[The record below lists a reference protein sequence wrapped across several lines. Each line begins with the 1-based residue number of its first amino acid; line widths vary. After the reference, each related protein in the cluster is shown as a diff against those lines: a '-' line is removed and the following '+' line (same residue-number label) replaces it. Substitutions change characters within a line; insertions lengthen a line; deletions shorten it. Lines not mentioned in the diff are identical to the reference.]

1 MDIIETRSH
10 IHTLFKEW
18 ATYALSPFPGP
29 ITTWYQL
36 PLDPP
41 ESLGTSILLKP
52 GALWIIILPCLF
64 SAYDTASHRPL
75 LWANLHWAL
84 ALCHV
89 LCLSSSYL
97 LLYGPRANTWKCQ
110 ERRSLN
116 LLFSGLSWPRFLL
129 VLLLTLAPPFR
140 APFSLVCLLNVV
152 SWAYFLNFFLP
163 LFLDSFTQSLSAILG
178 LHLPPRHLLW
188 ALEPLLS
195 FQHPLLETPL
205 LNTLKWSHGLSSQW
219 PGGPCLS
226 SGIST
231 CLFLCFGAVRRHN
244 LD

>member
-18 ATYALSPFPGP
+18 ATYALSPFLGP

-116 LLFSGLSWPRFLL
+116 LLSSGLSWPRLLL

-163 LFLDSFTQSLSAILG
+163 LFLDSFTQSLSDGSWVSIF
-178 LHLPPRHLLW
+178 LPDTFC
-188 ALEPLLS
+188 EPWN
-195 FQHPLLETPL
+195 PC
-205 LNTLKWSHGLSSQW
+205 
-219 PGGPCLS
+219 CLS
-226 SGIST
+226 SILSWKPLCST
-231 CLFLCFGAVRRHN
+231 HWNEVMVFPPSDLVVPALVQVLVLVCFFV
-244 LD
+244 LVLSVDII

>member
-18 ATYALSPFPGP
+18 ATYALSPFLGP

-36 PLDPP
+36 LLNPP
-41 ESLGTSILLKP
+41 ESLGASILLKP

-110 ERRSLN
+110 ERHSLN
-116 LLFSGLSWPRFLL
+116 LLSSGLSWPRLLL

-163 LFLDSFTQSLSAILG
+163 LFLDSFTQSLSDGSWVSIF
-178 LHLPPRHLLW
+178 LPDTFC
-188 ALEPLLS
+188 EPW
-195 FQHPLLETPL
+195 TPC
-205 LNTLKWSHGLSSQW
+205 
-219 PGGPCLS
+219 CLS
-226 SGIST
+226 SILSWKPLCST
-231 CLFLCFGAVRRHN
+231 HWNKSWSFLPVTWWS
-244 LD
+244 LP